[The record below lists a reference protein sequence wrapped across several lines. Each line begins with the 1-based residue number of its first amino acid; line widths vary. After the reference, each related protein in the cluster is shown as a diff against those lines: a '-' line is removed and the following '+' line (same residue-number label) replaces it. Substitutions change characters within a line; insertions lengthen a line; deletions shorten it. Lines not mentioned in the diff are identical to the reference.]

1 MAPLTLLEAQL
12 MQKPVIATNVGG
24 IPELMSDGK
33 SGFLIEKGDYQE
45 LINKINLI
53 LNDTALGK
61 LLGKTG
67 KDYVSNN
74 FNWKKIAD
82 DFKQTVLKNLN
93 LI

>member
-1 MAPLTLLEAQL
+1 MVSDLFSLISSSTNSLNFNF
-12 MQKPVIATNVGG
+12 KPSCACLYSSSSTVI
-24 IPELMSDGK
+24 
-33 SGFLIEKGDYQE
+33 
-45 LINKINLI
+45 
-53 LNDTALGK
+53 LGSIFM
-61 LLGKTG
+61 LGKTG